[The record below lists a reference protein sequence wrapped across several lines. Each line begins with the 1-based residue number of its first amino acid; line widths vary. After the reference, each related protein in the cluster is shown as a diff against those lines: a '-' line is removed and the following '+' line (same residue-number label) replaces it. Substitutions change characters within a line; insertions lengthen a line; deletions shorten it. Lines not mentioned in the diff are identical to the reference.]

1 MCINSYHTLFQS
13 NKEQFPGDFSPP
25 VFTRSSP
32 HDLEVSGVEL
42 EVTPGVLEV
51 MEADCSANGL
61 WALHIISGSVV
72 KVGMTIT

>member
-1 MCINSYHTLFQS
+1 M
-13 NKEQFPGDFSPP
+13 
-25 VFTRSSP
+25 FTRSSP